1 MVLTVQKT
9 VEVPLSLW
17 QFIGKIIDI
26 PVVVQRQI
34 TIVQI
39 WDTVKATWCRAQ
51 TSESLGTCTSS
62 PGGISGNCGVDRD
75 RRGSTGRI
83 RATQV
88 RHGTCL
94 GVSASCCG
102 VCLARSRCVDYVDAH
117 TRGHVCTCLSRRVR
131 DSSVTVLTLLHVP
144 VASTVFP
151 TATVRHV
158 PEIQTF
164 QKTMEIPLLSS
175 IDKVVDSLLCRSYRF
190 HRYRWH
196 RRRLQR
202 WSRSE
207 RLCLSPAKNTRVEL
221 SGGWLL
227 RQSSRIWLP
236 SPPRNCWFEPRA
248 KLCDRNVLSVF

>member
-26 PVVVQRQI
+26 PVVAQRQI
-34 TIVQI
+34 PVVQI
-39 WDTVKATWCRAQ
+39 CDTVQATWSRAQ

-94 GVSASCCG
+94 GVSSSRFG
-102 VCLARSRCVDYVDAH
+102 VCPARSRCGVRDAH
-117 TRGHVCTCLSRRVR
+117 TRGHVCTCLSRRIR
-131 DSSVTVLTLLHVP
+131 DSSTTVLTSLQLP

-151 TATVRHV
+151 TATVWQI

-175 IDKVVDSLLCRSYRF
+175 IDKVVDSLLCRSYQF
-190 HRYRWH
+190 HRWH
-196 RRRLQR
+196 RRRLR
-202 WSRSE
+202 R
-207 RLCLSPAKNTRVEL
+207 
-221 SGGWLL
+221 
-227 RQSSRIWLP
+227 
-236 SPPRNCWFEPRA
+236 
-248 KLCDRNVLSVF
+248 